1 MKIKDGLVLRE
12 VAGSYVVM
20 NSGGELNFNGMIT
33 LNESGAII
41 WRGLEEGL
49 SVDEIAAKITA
60 EYDIDAETA
69 IADIKRFTDKMSEAG
84 VIE

>member
-1 MKIKDGLVLRE
+1 MKIKDGLVLRQ

-49 SVDEIAAKITA
+49 SVDEIAERITA

>member
-20 NSGGELNFNGMIT
+20 NAGGELNFNGMIT

-49 SVDEIAAKITA
+49 SVDEIAERITA